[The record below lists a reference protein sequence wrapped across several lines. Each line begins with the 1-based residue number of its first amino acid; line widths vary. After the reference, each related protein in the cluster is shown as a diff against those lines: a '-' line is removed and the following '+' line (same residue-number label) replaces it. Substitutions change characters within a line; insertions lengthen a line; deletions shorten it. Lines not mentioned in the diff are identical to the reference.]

1 MLNAELTQRDDATD
15 AFNTKTQAKAD
26 TELFHGMVG
35 QSPAMEQLFYQI
47 RLIGRA
53 SGPVLI
59 QGESGSG
66 KEAVARA
73 LCAESPRAN
82 KPFIAVNCA
91 GIPQELL
98 EAEFFGHT
106 SGAFTGAVKGRKGLL
121 QEADGGTLF
130 LDEIAEMPLP
140 LQAKLLRALQ
150 DGSLR
155 PVGENHEH
163 QVDVRIIAAT
173 HQNLP
178 QRIAEGAFREDLYY
192 RLETFTLAIPPLRER
207 GDDVIHL
214 AQALLNTLPKPLG
227 LPKFHLSLQAQ
238 ACLQHYH
245 YPGNVRELQNILERA
260 MAFAEGGV
268 VHCQHLP
275 ERVQQA
281 RQPQR
286 GQDPVASSASN
297 EFPTLAV
304 MQQRYVRQVLDS
316 VDGNKRRAA
325 QILGIG
331 RRTLY
336 RWLDDEVAT
345 SAKVLR

>member
-1 MLNAELTQRDDATD
+1 MLNAEIRCRDDEAI
-15 AFNTKTQAKAD
+15 ALESKTQPESA
-26 TELFHGMVG
+26 TESFHGMVG
-35 QSPAMEQLFYQI
+35 QSPAMERLFRQI

-91 GIPQELL
+91 GIPLELL

-106 SGAFTGAVKGRKGLL
+106 SGAFTGALKGRKGLL
-121 QEADGGTLF
+121 QEADGGTLL

-155 PVGENHEH
+155 RVGENHEQ

-173 HQNLP
+173 HQNLQ

-192 RLETFTLAIPPLRER
+192 RLETFTMEIPPLRAR
-207 GDDVIHL
+207 GDDVVRL
-214 AQALLNTLPKPLG
+214 AQSLLRTLPKPLG
-227 LPKFHLSLQAQ
+227 LPKIHLSLQAQ
-238 ACLQHYH
+238 TCLQSYH
-245 YPGNVRELQNILERA
+245 YPGNVRELQNIIERA
-260 MAFAEGGV
+260 MAFAEAGV
-268 VHCQHLP
+268 IHCQHLP
-275 ERVQQA
+275 ERVQA
-281 RQPQR
+281 AHQPKHLH
-286 GQDPVASSASN
+286 
-297 EFPTLAV
+297 EPTEWIEPSELPSLAV
-304 MQQRYVRQVLDS
+304 MQHRYVRQVLDS

-336 RWLDDEVAT
+336 RWLDHHA
-345 SAKVLR
+345 